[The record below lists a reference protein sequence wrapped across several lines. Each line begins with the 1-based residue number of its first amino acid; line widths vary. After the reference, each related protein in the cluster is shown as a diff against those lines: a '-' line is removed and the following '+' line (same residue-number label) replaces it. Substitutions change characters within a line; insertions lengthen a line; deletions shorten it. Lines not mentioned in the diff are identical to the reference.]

1 VPNQSLAVQAAIEVT
16 GDKNPDA
23 IYVRFYAS
31 ADTNITA
38 SDYYLGQINLAMS
51 INSWTLVTLRSTLP
65 TNVPPGTY
73 YVGWIIDPTNV
84 NVETNEANNT
94 AFHAATLLTVI
105 PSSSQVLY
113 VDLNAAGTCDG
124 SSWENAC
131 LTLQDGLATAQPGC
145 EIRVA
150 GGVYTPDR
158 GAGVARGDR
167 DAAFELRSG
176 VAIIGGYAGAG
187 EADPDAR
194 DTEAWPTIL
203 SGDLNG
209 NDAAAADPCD
219 LWASVSRLDN
229 SRHVVTAVDVDRATI
244 LDGVH
249 IVGGF
254 ADEGPESTGTPGN
267 ARGAGLHA
275 LGGGLRLKNCVFS
288 ENWASTEGGGLYAQ
302 ESDIELVRCRLD
314 GNAAGGGSQEYRG
327 VGGAVFVAGGSLAMI
342 NCSLHGNSAC
352 GSGGGIGMD
361 SASSLSAVNC
371 RLQANHADV
380 QAGGIYMLDCRA
392 ALVNCT
398 LAGNSQDL
406 TQGAVVCGSSDDGK
420 GTVDI
425 ANCILWDAAPPIAGL
440 HGAAVTVAYSDIRGG
455 WPGVGNLNTDPL
467 FADAEGPDERAGAG
481 DEDLRL
487 RPGSLCIDAGN
498 NDALPKDNA
507 DLDENQNT
515 LEPIPL
521 DLADSDRVAGDAVDL
536 GAYEAQTA
544 GFSTDSGAPHSIA
557 SPGPFE

>member
-1 VPNQSLAVQAAIEVT
+1 MPSQSLVVHAAIEVT

-23 IYVRFYAS
+23 IYVSFYAS
-31 ADTNITA
+31 ADTSITA
-38 SDYYLGQINLAMS
+38 SDYYLGQVNLAMS

-65 TNVPPGTY
+65 TNVSPGTY

-94 AFHAATLLTVI
+94 AFHAATLLTVT
-105 PSSSQVLY
+105 PSSSQLLY
-113 VDLNAAGTCDG
+113 VNLNAVGMRDG

-131 LTLQDGLATAQPGC
+131 LTLQDALARAQSGC

-150 GGVYTPDR
+150 AGVYTPDR
-158 GAGVARGDR
+158 GAGVTRGDR
-167 DAAFELRSG
+167 DTAFELRSG
-176 VAIIGGYAGAG
+176 VAILGGYAGAG

-219 LWASVSRLDN
+219 LRASASRLDN
-229 SRHVVTAVDVDRATI
+229 SRHVVTAIDTDRTTI

-254 ADEGPESTGTPGN
+254 ADGGPENTSTPESS
-267 ARGAGLHA
+267 RGAGLHVS
-275 LGGGLRLKNCVFS
+275 GGGLRLKNCTFS
-288 ENWASTEGGGLYAQ
+288 ENWASTEGGALYAQ

-314 GNAAGGGSQEYRG
+314 GNAVGGSSQEHRG
-327 VGGAVFVAGGSLAMI
+327 VGGAVFVAGGSLAMV

-371 RLQANHADV
+371 RLQANHAVV

-406 TQGAVVCGSSDDGK
+406 TQGAVVCESSDDGK
-420 GTVDI
+420 GKVDI
-425 ANCILWDAAPPIAGL
+425 VNCILWDAAPPIAGL
-440 HGAAVTVAYSDIRGG
+440 HGAAVTVASSDIRGG

-467 FADAEGPDERAGAG
+467 FADAEGPDGRAGTG

-487 RPGSLCIDAGN
+487 RPGSPCIDTGS
-498 NDALPKDNA
+498 NDALPQDIA
-507 DLDENQNT
+507 DLDEDRDA
-515 LEPIPL
+515 LEILPL

-544 GFSTDSGAPHSIA
+544 GFSIDSGAPHSIA
-557 SPGPFE
+557 SPRPFE